1 MAQAEP
7 WGLCE
12 QSKEQ
17 RQGVREA
24 QSPLFPE
31 RRAQAKASRTVGE
44 PAGCKGLRRPSGA
57 CRWLRSHPGPGQG
70 PLSAVP
76 RSLEHHLRGRGG
88 GQGQVAG
95 HHLPVRVWVSPSPW
109 GGRSEVPGAP
119 RLRPCLLPNGHWA
132 SARHSAPG
140 LIPKQNIWF
149 LGLMALKCKYCFSV
163 SNKQSHTGSQSPE
176 LATYWLR

>member
-1 MAQAEP
+1 MSSRRSR
-7 WGLCE
+7 GRG
-12 QSKEQ
+12 SG
-17 RQGVREA
+17 R
-24 QSPLFPE
+24 
-31 RRAQAKASRTVGE
+31 RRAPCSLRG
-44 PAGCKGLRRPSGA
+44 GLRRRLPELWGSPLVQRPREALRSLQMAEVTPRAWSGA
-57 CRWLRSHPGPGQG
+57 LKRCPPMSR
-70 PLSAVP
+70 A
-76 RSLEHHLRGRGG
+76 SLEGAGW

-149 LGLMALKCKYCFSV
+149 PGLMALKCKYCFSV
-163 SNKQSHTGSQSPE
+163 SNKQSHTGSRSPE
-176 LATYWLR
+176 LATYWPR